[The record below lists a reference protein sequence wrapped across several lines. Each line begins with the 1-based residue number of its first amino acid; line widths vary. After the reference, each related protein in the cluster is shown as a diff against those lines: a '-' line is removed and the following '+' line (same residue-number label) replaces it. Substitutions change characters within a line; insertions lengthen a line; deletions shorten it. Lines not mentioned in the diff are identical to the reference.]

1 MADWWD
7 ADGGRH
13 RKQFATS
20 AAAREHEHRETALAH
35 AERAS
40 REMKL
45 AARTGGRKKART
57 ETVHGTIEP
66 AKGKLGVMIPGM
78 GAVATTFVAGV
89 EAIRK
94 GLAKPIGSLTQMG
107 TVRLGKRT
115 DGRSPKIKEF
125 VPLAGLDDLVFT
137 GWDIFEDNMYEA
149 ASNAGVLDQR
159 LLDQLQPFLSTIT
172 PRPAVF
178 DHNYVKKIDG
188 PNVKKGKTKMDL
200 AEQLRDDI
208 RDFKKSSGATR
219 LITMWCGS
227 TESYI
232 EPTEAHQTLKSFEK
246 ALRENDEMI
255 APSMI
260 YAYASLMEGVP
271 FANGAPNLTVDL
283 PVMLELSR
291 KNEAPICGKDFK
303 TGQTLMKTVLAPAFK
318 ARLLG
323 LSGWYSTN
331 ILGNRDGEVLDD
343 PGSFKTKEES
353 KLGVLEH
360 ILQPGLYPELYG
372 NIFHK
377 VRINYYPP
385 RGDNKEGW
393 DNIDIFGW
401 LGYPMQIKV
410 DFLCRDSILAA
421 PIVLDLA
428 LFFDLAQRAGMR
440 GIQEWLSFY
449 FKSPMCA
456 RELYPEHDLFIQLM
470 KLKNTLRWMKGE
482 DLITHLGAEY
492 YD

>member
-1 MADWWD
+1 MATRNKS
-7 ADGGRH
+7 GKNR
-13 RKQFATS
+13 S
-20 AAAREHEHRETALAH
+20 AEIEKAGKALRRQVREYV
-35 AERAS
+35 
-40 REMKL
+40 
-45 AARTGGRKKART
+45 KAQDNPQP
-57 ETVHGTIEP
+57 EGTIKP

-94 GLAKPIGSLTQMG
+94 GLAKPIGSLAQMG

-115 DGRSPKIKEF
+115 DGRSPKIKEV

-149 ASNAGVLDQR
+149 ASHAGVLDQR
-159 LLDQLQPFLSTIT
+159 LLDQLKPFLSSVT
-172 PRPAVF
+172 PRAAVF

-200 AEQLRDDI
+200 AEQLRADI
-208 RDFKKSSGATR
+208 RAFRKTSGASR

-232 EPTEAHQTLKSFEK
+232 AATGAHQSVKSFEK

-303 TGQTLMKTVLAPAFK
+303 TGQTLMKTILAP
-318 ARLLG
+318 G
-323 LSGWYSTN
+323 LD
-331 ILGNRDGEVLDD
+331 R
-343 PGSFKTKEES
+343 K
-353 KLGVLEH
+353 
-360 ILQPGLYPELYG
+360 
-372 NIFHK
+372 
-377 VRINYYPP
+377 
-385 RGDNKEGW
+385 
-393 DNIDIFGW
+393 
-401 LGYPMQIKV
+401 
-410 DFLCRDSILAA
+410 
-421 PIVLDLA
+421 
-428 LFFDLAQRAGMR
+428 
-440 GIQEWLSFY
+440 
-449 FKSPMCA
+449 
-456 RELYPEHDLFIQLM
+456 
-470 KLKNTLRWMKGE
+470 
-482 DLITHLGAEY
+482 
-492 YD
+492 